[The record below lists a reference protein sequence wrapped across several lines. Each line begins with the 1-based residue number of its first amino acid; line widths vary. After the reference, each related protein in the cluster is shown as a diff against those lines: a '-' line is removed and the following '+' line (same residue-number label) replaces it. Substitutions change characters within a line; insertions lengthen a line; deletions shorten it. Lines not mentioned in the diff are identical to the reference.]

1 MKRWLMVAAIATMAL
16 VVSAPA
22 WAQGGDP
29 AGPGPGGKAQR
40 FVCQGTV
47 VSVDADAG
55 TLVVKVKMMSRT
67 FRGAKAL
74 RGEEVTVAVTDQTVV
89 LLRQKRANRT
99 LSGAVPM
106 AFADLKPGRAVNIAG
121 TVVVQDG
128 VKHLTARRIVML
140 VPTYKFQS
148 NATIVSTDEATGT
161 FVVKV
166 KTMSR
171 AWHGWRQMRSL
182 RGDEITIVT
191 TEATRFY
198 KRQLGE
204 DGSVGPVVEAT
215 FAELV
220 AGNRVHIGGRVVA
233 AEDGSIE
240 FRALRVV
247 EFLPAPVAP

>member
-1 MKRWLMVAAIATMAL
+1 MKRWLVVAAIATMAL

-22 WAQGGDP
+22 WAQAGDP

-40 FVCQGTV
+40 FICQGTV
-47 VSVDADAG
+47 VSVDSAAG

-74 RGEEVTVAVTDQTVV
+74 RGEEVTVAVTDQTAV
-89 LLRQKRANRT
+89 LLRQKTAGGV
-99 LSGAVPM
+99 LSPAVPI
-106 AFADLKPGRAVNIAG
+106 AFADLEAGRAVNITG

-128 VKHLTARRIVML
+128 VKQLTARRIVML
-140 VPTYKFQS
+140 VPTYRFQG
-148 NATIVSTDEATGT
+148 NATIVSIDEAAGT

-191 TEATRFY
+191 IEATRFFT
-198 KRQLGE
+198 RQLGG
-204 DGSVGPVVEAT
+204 DGSVAPAVVAT
-215 FAELV
+215 FADLV
-220 AGNRVHIGGRVVA
+220 AGNRVHVDGRVVA
-233 AEDGSIE
+233 SEDGSIE

-247 EFLPAPVAP
+247 EFIPAPTAP